1 MKASSGPDLDQSQ
14 SPFRVHQ
21 SDDFLSLVCID
32 ERKDPLGAYPSQN
45 KKRCNDKGLLAM
57 ADADH
62 LEILDWLARNTV
74 AGKRGS
80 TPAEAPAI
88 FERSGIDGVA
98 CSKVVKD
105 FGRVFKNVAGKSTS
119 IERAHSLKTGRKF
132 YRARVYLIATSRT
145 VGQRDRS
152 MASVVRAART

>member
-21 SDDFLSLVCID
+21 ADDFLFLVCIN
-32 ERKDPLGAYPSQN
+32 ERQDPLGAHPSRN
-45 KKRCNDKGLLAM
+45 KKRCSDKGFLAM
-57 ADADH
+57 ADADY

-80 TPAEAPAI
+80 TPAEAPAF
-88 FERSGIDGVA
+88 FERLGIDGVA

-105 FGRVFKNVAGKSTS
+105 FGRVFKNVAGKSTN
-119 IERAHSLKTGRKF
+119 I
-132 YRARVYLIATSRT
+132 
-145 VGQRDRS
+145 
-152 MASVVRAART
+152 